1 MTVSPLSSVNSL
13 KGMSTSCAK
22 RPRAASAQTKINTAI
37 RDFIAT
43 PPSPLQV
50 ANADYSVAE
59 QSWLDSLMDLS
70 RRRAGAK
77 IQLRFV
83 MPDNLVI
90 AGRAFQS
97 RLIVGTV
104 KYRSFQEMARAHTAC
119 GAEMVT
125 VAVRRVNL
133 TDKSKE
139 SLLDYIDRKKIF
151 ILPNT
156 AACYTADEAIRTARL
171 AREVGLSNWIKL
183 EVIGD
188 QQTLFPDTEQLIE
201 ATRVLVKEG
210 FVVLPYTNDDLIAAR
225 KLIDAGAAA
234 VMPLAAPIG
243 SGLGI
248 QNPAN
253 LRILRERITEV
264 PMIVDA
270 GVGTASDAAIA
281 MELGAD
287 GVLMNT
293 AIAEAEDTVL
303 MAEAMRDAVIAG
315 HKSYLAGRMPKRL
328 YASASS
334 PMSGVVR

>member
-1 MTVSPLSSVNSL
+1 
-13 KGMSTSCAK
+13 
-22 RPRAASAQTKINTAI
+22 
-37 RDFIAT
+37 
-43 PPSPLQV
+43 
-50 ANADYSVAE
+50 
-59 QSWLDSLMDLS
+59 
-70 RRRAGAK
+70 
-77 IQLRFV
+77 

-90 AGRAFQS
+90 AGREFRS
-97 RLIVGTV
+97 RLIVGTG
-104 KYRSFQEMARAHTAC
+104 KYRSFQEMARCHAAS

-139 SLLDYIDRKKIF
+139 SLLDYIDRSKIF

-156 AACYTADEAIRTARL
+156 AGCYSADEAVRTARL

-188 QQTLFPDTEQLIE
+188 EKTLFPDNEGLLE
-201 ATRVLVKEG
+201 ATRILVKEG
-210 FVVLPYTNDDLIAAR
+210 FVVMPYTNDDLIYAK

-243 SGLGI
+243 SGMGI

-253 LRILRERITEV
+253 LRILREMITAV

-270 GVGTASDAAIA
+270 GVGTASDAAVA

-293 AIAEAEDTVL
+293 AIAGAQDAEKMAVAMKLAVEAGRL
-303 MAEAMRDAVIAG
+303 AW
-315 HKSYLAGRMPKRL
+315 LAGRIPKKL

-334 PMSGVVR
+334 PLEGVVR